1 MRIEEAMVLAEQYT
15 VIQEIWVAKGTYRP
29 TTGSNRNSTYSLL
42 SNVKIIGGF
51 EGLIEDMS
59 DRDVQLYPTILS
71 GDIGVFNNET
81 DNSYHIVT
89 VNSGIQ
95 NAILDGLTIQGGYA
109 DGPSGARKRGAGID
123 CSGDLQLVSCT
134 LASNYAENTGAAI
147 YMAGSAAT
155 VRVSNCLINN
165 NTSGDNSQ
173 INAAGT
179 SAITW
184 QGTNQVQNE

>member
-1 MRIEEAMVLAEQYT
+1 
-15 VIQEIWVAKGTYRP
+15 
-29 TTGSNRNSTYSLL
+29 
-42 SNVKIIGGF
+42 VKIIGGF

-81 DNSYHIVT
+81 DNSYQIVT